1 MPNNLPPIRD
11 DYPEEY
17 LTWSVYFYGRDFI
30 VTPDVL
36 IPRLE
41 TESLVRRARRILHEN
56 KMNNMWNGKDSKK
69 KTIVVDI
76 GCGSGIIGTSV
87 ADLADEVIFLDISPE
102 ALRIAEENFRTH
114 FPEKKAQFIISD
126 LLWYFFE
133 PSNPPA
139 FQHSNILF
147 VANLPY
153 IRDGDWDHMS
163 ADTMHEPRL
172 ALFWGESTGFELYER
187 LFDELFQFCSLW
199 QSNHPTIQ
207 LLYEFW
213 YDQREI
219 AERVI
224 QKYPRWEYSFFA
236 DYAGVER
243 FGEVVL

>member
-126 LLWYFFE
+126 LLWCFFE
-133 PSNPPA
+133 PSNIPT

-153 IRDGDWDHMS
+153 IRDGDWEHMS
-163 ADTMHEPRL
+163 ADTVHEPRW
-172 ALFWGESTGFELYER
+172 ALFGGASTGFELYER
-187 LFDELFQFCSLW
+187 LFAQLAQLPTFQHFNILTLLF
-199 QSNHPTIQ
+199 
-207 LLYEFW
+207 EFW
-213 YDQREI
+213 YDQRAI
-219 AERVI
+219 AERVL
-224 QKYPRWEYSFFA
+224 QKYPEWKSSFFP

-243 FGEVVL
+243 FGEIFSH